1 MSDANKGQAVGRE
14 QFDFVAWEKLIEG
27 LPAGMQMWMAS
38 DLLTRAGLSMM
49 RFRNPRGRTALD
61 LADNTNSLRIA
72 VKADRAARD
81 ADKSAEPQSDSKK
94 I

>member
-1 MSDANKGQAVGRE
+1 MADANTTVGRE
-14 QFDFVAWEKLIEG
+14 QFDFVAWEKLVEQ
-27 LPAGMQMWMAS
+27 LPAGMQLWLAS
-38 DLLTRAGLSMM
+38 DCLTRAGLSMM

-72 VKADRAARD
+72 VKADRAERQARE
-81 ADKSAEPQSDSKK
+81 AGEGVPSDSKK